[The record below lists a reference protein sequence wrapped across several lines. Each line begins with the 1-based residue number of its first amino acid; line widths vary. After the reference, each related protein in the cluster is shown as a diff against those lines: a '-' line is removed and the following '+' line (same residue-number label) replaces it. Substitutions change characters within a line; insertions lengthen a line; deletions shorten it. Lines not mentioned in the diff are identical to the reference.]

1 MQSSEWN
8 ATINDVKNLLK
19 IIINNLKS
27 ENIVKIFKQIIKDTA
42 YSRLIKLLQG
52 YKGSM
57 LKVGGKNGK
66 SATVSIVFIYLF
78 NLFRLQ

>member
-1 MQSSEWN
+1 
-8 ATINDVKNLLK
+8 
-19 IIINNLKS
+19 
-27 ENIVKIFKQIIKDTA
+27 VKIFKQIIKDTA